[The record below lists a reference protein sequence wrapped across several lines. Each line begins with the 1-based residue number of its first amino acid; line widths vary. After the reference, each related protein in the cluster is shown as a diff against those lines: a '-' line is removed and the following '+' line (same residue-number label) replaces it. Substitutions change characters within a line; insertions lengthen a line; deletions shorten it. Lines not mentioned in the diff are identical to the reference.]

1 MQMYIFLVV
10 CNHFYCSVCVRTL
23 SGHMQGRVFAYNERS
38 QPLIANRMQGHWIE
52 LHAMIGREC
61 AAHKLLSRISRLN
74 YNLKSPLCVNCIN
87 FIPKPTTGGWYQKK
101 KKRGG
106 IGKAK

>member
-23 SGHMQGRVFAYNERS
+23 SGHMQGRVFACNERS
-38 QPLIANRMQGHWIE
+38 QHNHLLQIE
-52 LHAMIGREC
+52 CKDTFLHAMIGREC